1 ETLEQNFNPLIMRLR
16 NMPFPVIC
24 AVNGV
29 AAGAGTNL
37 ALACDIVLAARSA
50 RFIQAFARI
59 GLLPDAGGTWL
70 LVHLVGEARAKALA
84 MIADPLPAE
93 QAEAWGLIW
102 RAIDDD
108 RLMDE
113 ALSLGRRLAEGPTRA
128 LAFAKQ
134 AIHAAAANDLTTQLD
149 LERDLQRE
157 LAATDDFREG
167 VDAFLA
173 KRKPVFRGTWPN
185 TPACPRPDHALFM
198 STMSI
203 VPGTKPQLSPPGGVW
218 RMVSDHP
225 RAVVWAALGVAVA
238 CGWAAAAAM
247 VAAELARGTVAGL
260 GPGMGLLDLLGDW
273 F

>member
-1 ETLEQNFNPLIMRLR
+1 MTAATIGLEIDGAVAVVTLNRPDKLNSFTWDMHQELKHALDQVEQAKVRALVLTGAGRGFCAGQDLGDPRFAGAERIDVGETLEQNFNPLIMRLR

-84 MIADPLPAE
+84 MLADPLPAE

-173 KRKPVFRGTWPN
+173 KRKPVFRGT
-185 TPACPRPDHALFM
+185 
-198 STMSI
+198 
-203 VPGTKPQLSPPGGVW
+203 
-218 RMVSDHP
+218 
-225 RAVVWAALGVAVA
+225 
-238 CGWAAAAAM
+238 
-247 VAAELARGTVAGL
+247 
-260 GPGMGLLDLLGDW
+260 
-273 F
+273 

>member
-1 ETLEQNFNPLIMRLR
+1 MTAATIGLEIDGAVAVVTLNRPDKLNSFTWDMHQELKHALDQVEQAKVRALVLTGAGRGFCAGQDLGDPRFAGAERIDVGETLEQNFNPLIMRLR

-29 AAGAGTNL
+29 AAGAGANL

-84 MIADPLPAE
+84 MLADPLPAE

-173 KRKPVFRGTWPN
+173 KRKPVFRGT
-185 TPACPRPDHALFM
+185 
-198 STMSI
+198 
-203 VPGTKPQLSPPGGVW
+203 
-218 RMVSDHP
+218 
-225 RAVVWAALGVAVA
+225 
-238 CGWAAAAAM
+238 
-247 VAAELARGTVAGL
+247 
-260 GPGMGLLDLLGDW
+260 
-273 F
+273 